1 MSQKTEILQLELS
14 RDTAGLEKFGHI
26 VIEKH
31 SAIIEACHWL
41 EYSLFFYICK

>member
-1 MSQKTEILQLELS
+1 MRQKTEIFQWEIS
-14 RDTAGLEKFGHI
+14 RDIADLEKFGHI

-41 EYSLFFYICK
+41 EYSLFYIGK